1 MRKIKT
7 ITVSHAYRPKFDHL
21 VTEREQCGWKMVNPV
36 TEHDG
41 RYFVDMEIE
50 QRPIIYTSISGVL
63 YPNDDKSQS
72 EAIDAYHAGKFTDIQ
87 FIPTAVR
94 NLISLL
100 DLAEAK
106 LKVHSMWRYR
116 LYGGTQQ
123 MTQLFLNNCFE
134 PHHLHPQFFV
144 PFKGRDGSKELDISF
159 SLSDDALVNIV
170 LDTSRLELPSPF
182 VSYEVQSSSDGLS
195 SGDIDVIRGLIINSE
210 VF

>member
-7 ITVSHAYRPKFDHL
+7 ITVSHAYKPKFEHL
-21 VTEREQCGWKMVNPV
+21 VAHREQCGWKIINTV

-41 RYFVDMEIE
+41 RYFVDMAIE
-50 QRPIIYTSISGVL
+50 QRPIIYTSISGIL
-63 YPNDDKSQS
+63 YPNNDKSQS
-72 EAIDAYHAGKFTDIQ
+72 EAVDAYRAGKFTDIQ
-87 FIPTAVR
+87 FISTAVQ

-116 LYGGTQQ
+116 IYGETQQ
-123 MTQLFLNNCFE
+123 MTQLFLNNGFE

-159 SLSDDALVNIV
+159 SLSDDSLVNIV
-170 LDTSRLELPSPF
+170 LDSLCLELPSQF
-182 VSYEVQSSSDGLS
+182 VSHKVQSPSKRLS
-195 SGDIDVIRGLIINSE
+195 SRDIDAIRELIDRE
-210 VF
+210 VL